1 MSPKFYGTLW
11 AIFAF
16 AVLLVLL
23 LGAMNTFAIIAFGF
37 VSFGLVFIG
46 MIGVLPT
53 WAAHEHEHA
62 IEMSHQPNATK
73 QPKEEKAIVG
83 FARPHHV

>member
-1 MSPKFYGTLW
+1 MSPKFYAVLW
-11 AIFAF
+11 TIFAF
-16 AVLLVLL
+16 AVAVITAIGML
-23 LGAMNTFAIIAFGF
+23 NTFAIIAFGF

-53 WAAHEHEHA
+53 WATHEHEHA
-62 IEMSHQPNATK
+62 IEDAHKIPVK
-73 QPKEEKAIVG
+73 EPKREKAVAG